1 MSASMIQA
9 WGDGLAVAQSGSP
22 AKFQINP
29 NGQDMQGITFG
40 VEGQLKALISKS
52 SKHRS
57 IC

>member
-9 WGDGLAVAQSGSP
+9 WGDGLAFAQSGAT

-40 VEGQLKALISKS
+40 VEGEFFKNMFCFISVFS
-52 SKHRS
+52 TF
-57 IC
+57 